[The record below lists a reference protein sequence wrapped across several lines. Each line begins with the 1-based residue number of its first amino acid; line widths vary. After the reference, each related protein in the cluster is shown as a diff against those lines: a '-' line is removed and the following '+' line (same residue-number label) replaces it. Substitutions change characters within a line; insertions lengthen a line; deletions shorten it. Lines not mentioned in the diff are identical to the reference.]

1 MAQQKLSQKI
11 FERGKVFTIS
21 NLLSLLRL
29 VGSFYL
35 YYVIVQKNW
44 QMSILLSAIMIITDY
59 ADGYFARKLNQIS
72 EMGKILDPLADK
84 VCIGLGLIA
93 LYLEYSFPLWIVIL
107 VIGRD
112 VLILI
117 GSLILL
123 TRLPYVTPSA
133 MLGKITVTVISLLGV
148 SFLLAPVIR
157 QLELV
162 KFPLEILTLLALVAS
177 FIHYAYRFYKKMT
190 EDELMESNQI

>member
-84 VCIGLGLIA
+84 VCIG
-93 LYLEYSFPLWIVIL
+93 
-107 VIGRD
+107 
-112 VLILI
+112 
-117 GSLILL
+117 
-123 TRLPYVTPSA
+123 
-133 MLGKITVTVISLLGV
+133 
-148 SFLLAPVIR
+148 
-157 QLELV
+157 
-162 KFPLEILTLLALVAS
+162 
-177 FIHYAYRFYKKMT
+177 
-190 EDELMESNQI
+190 

>member
-1 MAQQKLSQKI
+1 M
-11 FERGKVFTIS
+11 
-21 NLLSLLRL
+21 
-29 VGSFYL
+29 
-35 YYVIVQKNW
+35 
-44 QMSILLSAIMIITDY
+44 
-59 ADGYFARKLNQIS
+59 
-72 EMGKILDPLADK
+72 
-84 VCIGLGLIA
+84 
-93 LYLEYSFPLWIVIL
+93 
-107 VIGRD
+107 
-112 VLILI
+112 LILI